1 MCLSARELISGTT
14 HPIVKP
20 NFLCML
26 PMAVARSSSG
36 TLTIGCIAYRREG
49 SDGSAQHGRSV
60 IYDCLVI
67 LFCFILCGRLCWL
80 FVSFWV
86 HVNIFH
92 QVLSYRINMY
102 YVNLWTSAKGPR
114 DADARDEVL
123 TWDNTAQRHSLG
135 GSTLQWVRRYT
146 ATHLVLTVTWPPPH
160 IVLCRLLCH
169 LSAHHFYVFKN

>member
-1 MCLSARELISGTT
+1 MCLSAREHISGTT
-14 HPIVKP
+14 HAIVKP

-26 PMAVARSSSG
+26 PMAVARSCSS

-92 QVLSYRINMY
+92 QVVSYHINKY
-102 YVNLWTSAKGPR
+102 CQPVTVCKGTAWRWRQRWICWHEITQLNVTRKGAARSNESA
-114 DADARDEVL
+114 D
-123 TWDNTAQRHSLG
+123 
-135 GSTLQWVRRYT
+135 TLQ
-146 ATHLVLTVTWPPPH
+146 P
-160 IVLCRLLCH
+160 I
-169 LSAHHFYVFKN
+169 